1 MGEVRGKERRVIILL
16 RKKLERVVSWKE
28 CFRKRTAPDNCR
40 FSRMN
45 TEIILWDFF
54 VDVIW

>member
-28 CFRKRTAPDNCR
+28 RFRKRTAPDN
-40 FSRMN
+40 
-45 TEIILWDFF
+45 
-54 VDVIW
+54 